1 MSNKLNLDGLD
12 KAILEMM
19 QGDIPLTSRP
29 YRDLA
34 DLYAVSEDEILKRI
48 EVLKE
53 KHVIRNINALLC
65 HTKAGYTVN
74 ILAAW
79 TATPQN
85 GETEEEAF
93 DRVGAILSE
102 SPNISHCY
110 VRKLPECWDHPV
122 FAMMHACS
130 EEEMQNAVSG
140 LQEALPTESVRL
152 LRTVKGWKKT
162 SVKYF

>member
-1 MSNKLNLDGLD
+1 MSKLNLDGLD
-12 KAILEMM
+12 KAILQMM
-19 QGDIPLTSRP
+19 QGDLPLTSRP

-74 ILAAW
+74 ILSAW
-79 TATPQN
+79 TANPQA
-85 GETEEEAF
+85 GETEEAAF
-93 DRVGAILSE
+93 DRVGELLSE
-102 SPNISHCY
+102 SPNVSHCY
-110 VRKLPECWDHPV
+110 VRKSPECWDHLV

-130 EEEMQNAVSG
+130 EEEMQEALSK
-140 LQEALPTESVRL
+140 LKEALPTESVRL
-152 LRTVKGWKKT
+152 LRTEKEWKKS